1 MISVKRLP
9 GPDLEDTLPIP
20 IDPGLQ
26 AGFLDGLG
34 EEVGRA
40 AQELAD
46 APLQGPQPKQVHG
59 PRRIDHRGE
68 VHITRDPGS
77 LVTKLYFEPDAVSL
91 YHIGQQR
98 RDVAPP

>member
-40 AQELAD
+40 AQ
-46 APLQGPQPKQVHG
+46 
-59 PRRIDHRGE
+59 
-68 VHITRDPGS
+68 
-77 LVTKLYFEPDAVSL
+77 
-91 YHIGQQR
+91 
-98 RDVAPP
+98 